1 MTAVRPAG
9 GSRPN
14 GDRRAAPPIIR
25 ASGLT
30 KRFGDFTAVDDLDFE
45 VAPGTIFAFLG
56 ANGSGK
62 STTIRMLIGLLTPT
76 AGTIEVDGIDVIK
89 TPRRVRDHIGYMG
102 QKVSL
107 YQGLSL
113 RENLEFYAGLYGL
126 AGAPLERRWGEL
138 RERFD
143 LGEVEHEKA
152 SDLPAGVR
160 QRAGL
165 ALSTL
170 HRPRVLFLD
179 EPTAGVDLHNRL
191 RFWDRIREEAAAG
204 VTVFVTTHFLE
215 EVEYCD
221 WACFIDAGRLI
232 ANAHPDEIR
241 RRFSDGY
248 RLELALPPAGRPAA
262 RAALVAAG
270 ARVDESDER
279 LVARTPRLGPALL
292 HEAQRLADAHPEAR
306 VTIVRPE
313 MTDVFRRLMLAA
325 KDEAHAPSAADDG
338 HPAAAPPL
346 VVEDSHATAPVD
358 RPHHVGAAA
367 GPGTA
372 PETPVPTPGDRRVET
387 STRLRARVRRLRA
400 LLVRETRAT
409 LRDPFTVTILIAVPL
424 AALLA
429 FGLTLST
436 DVKHLKLGLHDASDT
451 AASRRL
457 TAELAANG
465 TFAIQ
470 RYATREAIQRA
481 LVSGK
486 ISIAV
491 IVPPDFDRRLAA
503 RPPGAQ
509 APELQ
514 VLYDGGET
522 VVAGNAEGF
531 FQALV
536 AATGVALTTPPPRST
551 LAHAPP
557 AGGVRTVTR
566 ALFNPTL
573 DGTPFMVAG
582 TYGFVLTFLTTL
594 ITAVSVVNERLG
606 GTFDQLQVTPAT
618 SAEIV
623 LGKILPLGA
632 VFAGDVVLMLLV
644 AGVVLGVWP
653 AGNPVFFVVATAGYV
668 VVSLSTGLILSATSA
683 TAAEAVQKTVLFS
696 IPLIYLGGFIFPV
709 GNMPVGFRWI
719 SEMLPA
725 THYIR
730 IARAIYL
737 RAAGPIQLF
746 PELALLTFFGAV
758 LMLLAFRTVESRA

>member
-1 MTAVRPAG
+1 MA
-9 GSRPN
+9 S
-14 GDRRAAPPIIR
+14 PIIR
-25 ASGLT
+25 AIGLT
-30 KRFGDFTAVDDLDFE
+30 KRFGDFTAVDALSFE
-45 VAPGTIFAFLG
+45 VAAGSIFAFLG

-62 STTIRMLIGLLTPT
+62 STTIRMLIGLLRPT
-76 AGTIEVDGIDVIK
+76 DGAVEVDGVDVIR

-113 RENLEFYAGLYGL
+113 RENLDFYAGLYGL
-126 AGAPLERRWGEL
+126 AGAALERRWAEL

-165 ALSTL
+165 ALSIL

-191 RFWDRIREEAAAG
+191 LFWDRIREEATGG

-232 ANAHPDEIR
+232 ANAHPEEIR

-248 RLELALPPAGRPAA
+248 RIRLALPTER
-262 RAALVAAG
+262 RATVATTLTAHG
-270 ARVDESDER
+270 ARVSVADDG
-279 LVARTPRLGPALL
+279 LVAHADRLTPTMFDDLR
-292 HEAQRLADAHPEAR
+292 R
-306 VTIVRPE
+306 VTSTVPSARIAIERPE
-313 MTDVFRRLMLAA
+313 MMDVFRRLMTSASREGAGVLAV
-325 KDEAHAPSAADDG
+325 AATG
-338 HPAAAPPL
+338 PAVTPAPAAAERAPAAPPPNA
-346 VVEDSHATAPVD
+346 EAPP
-358 RPHHVGAAA
+358 RSSLAQA
-367 GPGTA
+367 
-372 PETPVPTPGDRRVET
+372 
-387 STRLRARVRRLRA
+387 LRARARRLRA

-409 LRDPFTVTILIAVPL
+409 LRDPFTVTILICVPL

-436 DVKHLKLGLHDASDT
+436 EVKHLTLGLHDASDG

-465 TFAIQ
+465 TFSIR
-470 RYATREAIQRA
+470 RYATREAMQRA
-481 LVSGK
+481 LVAGDVSV
-486 ISIAV
+486 AV
-491 IVPPDFDRRLAA
+491 VIPTDFDRRLEA
-503 RPPGAQ
+503 RPPGA
-509 APELQ
+509 PPPDLQ

-522 VVAGNAEGF
+522 VVAGNAEAF
-531 FQALV
+531 LSALV
-536 AATGVALTTPPPRST
+536 AATGRALTAPPPRS
-551 LAHAPP
+551 LPAPGAPP
-557 AGGVRTVTR
+557 PAGVRTVTR

-582 TYGFVLTFLTTL
+582 TFGFVLTFLTTL
-594 ITAVSVVNERLG
+594 ITAVSVVNERLT

-644 AGVVLGVWP
+644 AGLVLGVWP
-653 AGNPVFFVVATAGYV
+653 VGNPVFFVAATVSYV
-668 VVSLSTGLILSATSA
+668 LVSLSTGLILSATSA

-709 GNMPVGFRWI
+709 GNMPIGFRFV
-719 SEMLPA
+719 SALLPA

-730 IARAIYL
+730 MARDIYL
-737 RAAGPIQLF
+737 RGAGPIQLL
-746 PELALLTFFGAV
+746 PELALLALFGTV
-758 LMLLAFRTVESRA
+758 LLLIAFRTVESRA